1 MNRTAIRLTI
11 LLLCFLSQP
20 VFAQTPSAEAVS
32 TATSSATSSDNT
44 PYTVSQELSNAL
56 LATPPERAKYGRAFC
71 TSSDRLHEI
80 DAWIEHTDPDA
91 SDNLIMRDILLAM
104 PIQISGPRL
113 VALAKK
119 SQNPTIQA
127 TWERHLRSYP
137 GPFSSVLSAWIR
149 QPNTSPQRLYEL
161 LSELGTYQPQS
172 ALKLWAVLIENNP
185 VSKLDKVVTYGLR
198 REGALEALSER
209 LSATSDDEPT
219 HLRLYRA
226 IIRTCEENP
235 DAVLPPSAVLERDLF
250 HYLEHKA
257 VSRRIVALDLIA
269 TLKLHAYLP
278 QAHARYENAKN
289 TTEKAHA
296 MRAIVLNAP
305 TSAESV
311 AILDQALSEGDEIMR
326 LTVATLLESVPDILS
341 AMDETRLRQA
351 FEKELWPETQLK
363 LYRAFSTHST
373 DTRFKH
379 AVLLNSAL
387 TAATRMAALEDLSAT
402 QETAAHLTLKDMGT
416 LQRDE
421 APIDLIAAT
430 AEAIYDWHPDT
441 RETLQQWLVVQRP
454 FERRLLLT
462 FSRFM
467 RRDHIE
473 AAATVPTY
481 IREICRHGAEDEN
494 TLMPCISY
502 LEDHAT
508 ADEDGTILETLK
520 KRKKQFDMMLDM

>member
-11 LLLCFLSQP
+11 LLCFLSQP
-20 VFAQTPSAEAVS
+20 VFAQSPSVEGAS
-32 TATSSATSSDNT
+32 QSLSATACANA
-44 PYTVSQELSNAL
+44 PYVVSQELSDAL
-56 LATPPERAKYGRAFC
+56 SATPPERAKYGRAFC
-71 TSSDRLHEI
+71 ASADRLHEI
-80 DAWIEHTDPDA
+80 DAWIEHTEPDA
-91 SDNLIMRDILLAM
+91 SANLIMRDILLAM
-104 PIQISGPRL
+104 PIQTSGPRL

-119 SQNPTIQA
+119 SQDPVIQA
-127 TWERHLRSYP
+127 TWERHLNPYP

-149 QPNTSPQRLYEL
+149 QPNTPPQRLYEL
-161 LSELGTYQPQS
+161 LSELGNYQPQS
-172 ALKLWAVLIENNP
+172 ALKLWATLIENNP
-185 VSKLDKVVTYGLR
+185 ISKLDKVATYGLR
-198 REGALEALSER
+198 RDGALEALNER
-209 LSATSDDEPT
+209 LTAASADETS

-226 IIRTCEENP
+226 ILRTCEEKP
-235 DAVLPPSAVLERDLF
+235 DAVLSSSEVLERDLSQ
-250 HYLEHKA
+250 YLEHKA
-257 VSRRIVALDLIA
+257 VSRRIVALNLIA
-269 TLKLHAYLP
+269 TLRLPAYLP
-278 QAHARYENAKN
+278 QAHARYEKAKN

-305 TSAESV
+305 TSDESV
-311 AILDQALSEGDEIMR
+311 AIIDQALSEGDEIMR
-326 LTVATLLESVPDILS
+326 LTAATLLESAPEILS
-341 AMDETRLRQA
+341 SLDETRLRHA

-363 LYRAFSTHST
+363 LYRAFSAHST
-373 DTRFKH
+373 DNRFKH
-379 AVLLNSAL
+379 DVLLNSAL
-387 TAATRMAALEDLSAT
+387 TASTRLAALEDLSAT

-467 RRDHIE
+467 RRDHLE
-473 AAATVPTY
+473 ADATMPTY

-494 TLMPCISY
+494 TLMPCLSY

-508 ADEDGTILETLK
+508 ADEDKTILETLK